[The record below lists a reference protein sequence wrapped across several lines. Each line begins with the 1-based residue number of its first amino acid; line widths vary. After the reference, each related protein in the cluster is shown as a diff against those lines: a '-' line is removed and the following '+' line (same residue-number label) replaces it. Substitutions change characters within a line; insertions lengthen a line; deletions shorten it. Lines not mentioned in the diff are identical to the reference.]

1 MPKKLDK
8 IEVVQEGDVR
18 FLIKTFADGS
28 EERQPIVKLP
38 RKKRSRPK
46 VDWSRKLSSG
56 LKRGF

>member
-18 FLIKTFADGS
+18 LLIKTFADGS
-28 EERQPIVKLP
+28 VERQPIVKFP
-38 RKKRSRPK
+38 RKKRSRSK